1 MLLEE
6 GDDAIVE
13 EIGGGQRGLSV
24 VKLGE
29 PDLGVG
35 VDKGLLI
42 DPADALQRAGILIP
56 TLS

>member
-13 EIGGGQRGLSV
+13 EIGGGQGGLSV

-29 PDLGVG
+29 PDFGVG

-42 DPADALQRAGILIP
+42 DPADAVDSRAKRNG
-56 TLS
+56 